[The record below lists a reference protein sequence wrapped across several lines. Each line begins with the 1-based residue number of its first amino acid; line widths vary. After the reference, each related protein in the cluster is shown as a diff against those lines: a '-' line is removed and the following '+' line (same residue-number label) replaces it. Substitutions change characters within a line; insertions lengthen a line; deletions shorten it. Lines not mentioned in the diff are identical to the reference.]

1 MTEIQEDGDQYRALQ
16 DGEEIQG
23 SPFNDKKTAKIKLN
37 EAMMKHQDPDQEEVS
52 DEQDD
57 REEDSE
63 LYDVDTESSSPFGFP
78 VKTALGVAGLG
89 LAASMF
95 LGSTSSEET
104 VEPEVE
110 QEEESSSD
118 QEEETREVAF

>member
-37 EAMMKHQDPDQEEVS
+37 EAMMKDQEPDQEDSSE
-52 DEQDD
+52 DQ
-57 REEDSE
+57 EEDDSE
-63 LYDVDTESSSPFGFP
+63 LYDVETETSSPFGFP

-95 LGSTSSEET
+95 LGSSSSEET

-110 QEEESSSD
+110 QEESSSD

>member
-1 MTEIQEDGDQYRALQ
+1 MSEIQEDGDQYRALHN
-16 DGEEIQG
+16 GEEIQG

-37 EAMMKHQDPDQEEVS
+37 EAMMRDQEPDQEDSSE
-52 DEQDD
+52 DQE
-57 REEDSE
+57 EEDSE
-63 LYDVDTESSSPFGFP
+63 LYDVESSSSSPVGFP
-78 VKTALGVAGLG
+78 LKTALGVAGLG

-95 LGSTSSEET
+95 LGSSSSEET

>member
-23 SPFNDKKTAKIKLN
+23 SPFKDKKTAKIKLN
-37 EAMMKHQDPDQEEVS
+37 EAMMKDQEPDQEEDS
-52 DEQDD
+52 ENQ
-57 REEDSE
+57 EEDSE
-63 LYDVDTESSSPFGFP
+63 LYDVEQESTSSSPFGFP

-95 LGSTSSEET
+95 LSSSSSEET

-110 QEEESSSD
+110 QEESSED

>member
-1 MTEIQEDGDQYRALQ
+1 MDIRETEDGQFQAFDKNSN
-16 DGEEIQG
+16 EISG
-23 SPFNDKKTAKIKLN
+23 SPFNTKKEAKIKLN
-37 EAMMKHQDPDQEEVS
+37 EAMMRDQEPDQEDSSE
-52 DEQDD
+52 DQ
-57 REEDSE
+57 EEDDSE
-63 LYDVDTESSSPFGFP
+63 LYDVESSSSSPFGFP
-78 VKTALGVAGLG
+78 LKTALGVAGLG

-95 LGSTSSEET
+95 LGSSSSEET